1 MTASIYVAAAFCFTA
16 TIIHCASTAIAIHR
30 LRRSGSEKR
39 LFNTRSVL
47 PVSLVRPVC
56 GIDNY
61 GFETL
66 SSTFSLD
73 YPHCEILFCVAAADD
88 PVVPL
93 VRSLIAAHP
102 SADARLLIGDERV
115 SNNPKLNNVLKGWHA
130 ARNDWIIIADSNVL
144 MPPDYIRRL
153 FASWRTDTG
162 LVASPPI
169 GCLPQGLWAEL
180 ECAFLNT
187 YQARWQ
193 YVADALG
200 FGFAQ
205 GKTMLWRRA
214 DLESA
219 GGIEAL
225 ANEAAEDAAS
235 TKIVRGA
242 GLKVRLIDR
251 PLAQPLGHRTA
262 AEFWN
267 RQVRWARLRRATF
280 FAYFL
285 PEAIS
290 GGVPPMVALA
300 FVTYATGLPVITS
313 VVCFGVIWYAIEML
327 ARSNCRLASFAA
339 FSNVQAGPRPAVACS
354 FRDRAV
360 WRRFCLARQRNAG
373 RAHAAARDD
382 GARAAA
388 ARRTGAA
395 RPCTAARVARTDVVI
410 FRFLVRCDVRRF

>member
-1 MTASIYVAAAFCFTA
+1 M
-16 TIIHCASTAIAIHR
+16 
-30 LRRSGSEKR
+30 
-39 LFNTRSVL
+39 
-47 PVSLVRPVC
+47 RPVC

-285 PEAIS
+285 PEAIL

-313 VVCFGVIWYAIEML
+313 VVCFGVIWYAIECSLAAIAGWRLSPLSPMYKL
-327 ARSNCRLASFAA
+327 ARDLLLPVLFATA
-339 FSNVQAGPRPAVACS
+339 LCGDDF
-354 FRDRAV
+354 V
-360 WRRFCLARQRNAG
+360 WRGNEMQVERMRPHGMMARVRPRLVELAPR
-373 RAHAAARDD
+373 
-382 GARAAA
+382 ARA
-388 ARRTGAA
+388 RLREL
-395 RPCTAARVARTDVVI
+395 RERMS
-410 FRFLVRCDVRRF
+410 